1 MDFFR
6 NWKCFWVDIHHMR
19 SQTNPAKN
27 KSWDQTTRLILH
39 HAVEIAGHPATMKD
53 SKLLKPK
60 IDFS

>member
-1 MDFFR
+1 
-6 NWKCFWVDIHHMR
+6 MR